1 MYVKYF
7 CSLNQTYKKAA
18 GNWTEKNEH
27 ITSLKI
33 YCTVYYAD
41 FSKDKFKKI
50 KVVEPEKTDLNFC
63 FYKLSE
69 SVNQTYYSGNL
80 SLECS
85 SH

>member
-18 GNWTEKNEH
+18 GNWIEKNEH

-41 FSKDKFKKI
+41 FSQDKFKNK
-50 KVVEPEKTDLNFC
+50 
-63 FYKLSE
+63 SSRARE
-69 SVNQTYYSGNL
+69 SRLELLLLQAVRECKSNL
-80 SLECS
+80 LFWESLT
-85 SH
+85 